1 MTDLIN
7 QFDLG
12 AGDAFSLTNYILN
25 IVLCILLLFLLSVV
39 YVKYG
44 RSLSNRSHLSKVLVL
59 VGVTTFI
66 IISIVKSSL
75 ALSLGLVGAL
85 SIIRFRTAIKEPEEL
100 GYFFIAI
107 AIGLGFG
114 ANQPFPT
121 VIGMAFLF
129 LVVVLSNRKKV
140 AQDLGQNLIVS
151 LSDPDST
158 LDLKGLQSRILD
170 IVTQNSSR
178 TELVRLNISESNL
191 DCNFLIVL
199 SDYQSVNKI
208 TESLLGLNKNISMTF
223 IDSQNMTI

>member
-1 MTDLIN
+1 MNDLLN
-7 QFDLG
+7 QFTIDSG
-12 AGDAFSLTNYILN
+12 ETFSITSYIIN
-25 IVLCILLLFLLSVV
+25 IVLCSILLYILSLV

-44 RSLSNRSHLSKVLVL
+44 RSLSNRYQLSKVLIM

-114 ANQPFPT
+114 ANQLLPT
-121 VIGMAFLF
+121 LIGAIALFLIIFLAGRGATKSMSSQNLLVSKASIDGEDRSAIQKNILNILAQNSTRTELIRMNLNENQLDYNF
-129 LVVVLSNRKKV
+129 LVV
-140 AQDLGQNLIVS
+140 
-151 LSDPDST
+151 
-158 LDLKGLQSRILD
+158 LKDVNSIND
-170 IVTQNSSR
+170 ITN
-178 TELVRLNISESNL
+178 ELTNL
-191 DCNFLIVL
+191 DGKM
-199 SDYQSVNKI
+199 S
-208 TESLLGLNKNISMTF
+208 ISF

>member
-1 MTDLIN
+1 MNDLLN
-7 QFDLG
+7 QLNFDY
-12 AGDAFSLTNYILN
+12 DQTFSIASFLIN
-25 IVLCILLLFLLSVV
+25 IVLCTILLYILSII

-44 RSLSNRSHLSKVLVL
+44 RSLSNRNQLSKVLIM

-114 ANQPFPT
+114 ANQLWPT
-121 VIGMAFLF
+121 LIGAIVLF
-129 LVVVLSNRKKV
+129 AIIYLSSRKKINNSIN
-140 AQDLGQNLIVS
+140 QNLIIS
-151 LSDPDST
+151 LSETKNNLNEIQGKITEIIS
-158 LDLKGLQSRILD
+158 QY
-170 IVTQNSSR
+170 SSR
-178 TELVRLNISESNL
+178 TELIRLNVQKNGLDFNFLVVLNDYDSINKVSQDLTNL
-191 DCNFLIVL
+191 D
-199 SDYQSVNKI
+199 S
-208 TESLLGLNKNISMTF
+208 NISITF

>member
-1 MTDLIN
+1 MNDLLN
-7 QFDLG
+7 QFTIDSG
-12 AGDAFSLTNYILN
+12 ESFSMVNYLIN
-25 IVLCILLLFLLSVV
+25 IVLCAILLYILSLI

-44 RSLSNRSHLSKVLVL
+44 RSLSNRHQLSKVLII

-114 ANQPFPT
+114 ANQLLPT
-121 VIGMAFLF
+121 VIGALVLF
-129 LVVVLSNRKKV
+129 LIIFLAGKGPTKSMSS
-140 AQDLGQNLIVS
+140 QNLLVS
-151 LSDPDST
+151 KTSIAGEDRSAIQ
-158 LDLKGLQSRILD
+158 KNIMGILA
-170 IVTQNSSR
+170 QNSSR
-178 TELVRLNISESNL
+178 TELIRMNLNENQL
-191 DCNFLIVL
+191 DYNFLVVL
-199 SDYQSVNKI
+199 KDMNGINDITNDLTSLDNKMSI
-208 TESLLGLNKNISMTF
+208 TF